1 MAEGI
6 ITGANNASAI
16 ATVVA
21 AKTLP
26 PLRAETCAWG
36 IATMDYEDEVR
47 QFGSQVDIPIP
58 AEFTTNLMADGGTV
72 TRQANNL
79 GNASLALNR
88 HRELTWEH
96 TDVNKA
102 YASPNLENCSA
113 GQAIANFAEDMDEDL
128 LSVYA
133 SFTGTAVGAYNTALT
148 EAVIDA
154 AETGLFDQRVPGRDR
169 KSLVVTGTGYSNLR
183 LIPRFTEADKR
194 GSGDAAAARL
204 MGQLKGFDVYRAQ
217 KCNVTSSTNRH
228 GLALGPAALLGAVRN
243 LGTDGNGLG
252 VVQVEMQEDGV
263 TIRMTMSYDHPVLG
277 RMTTIDTLYG
287 YVCGRTLHGIE
298 VKH

>member
-21 AKTLP
+21 AKALA
-26 PLRAETCAWG
+26 PLRSETCAWG
-36 IATMDYEDEVR
+36 IATMDYEDEIK
-47 QFGSQVDIPIP
+47 QFGSTVNIPIP

-79 GNASLALNR
+79 GNAALVLNK

-96 TDVNKA
+96 TDINKA
-102 YASPNLENCSA
+102 LATPNLEGCSA

-128 LSVYA
+128 LGIYA

-154 AETGLFDQRVPGRDR
+154 AETGLFDARVPGGAR

-183 LIPRFTEADKR
+183 LIPRFTENDKR
-194 GSGDAAAARL
+194 GNGDAASDRL
-204 MGQLKGFDVYRAQ
+204 MGRLKGFDVYRAQ
-217 KCNVTSSTNRH
+217 KTNVTSSTNRH
-228 GLALGPAALLGAVRN
+228 GIAMGPAALLGAVRN
-243 LGTDGNGLG
+243 LGTDAAALG
-252 VVQVEMQEDGV
+252 GVQVEMQEDGV
-263 TIRMTMSYDHPVLG
+263 TLRMTMSYDHPVLG

-287 YVCGRTLHGIE
+287 FVCGRTAHGIE